1 MPHACFLNKHK
12 KHSNLQFSSIVEKK
26 FSYVNL
32 TVFSTRNMLTGI
44 NILIK

>member
-26 FSYVNL
+26 ILLCQFNSLFNQKHAD
-32 TVFSTRNMLTGI
+32 RNKHTY
-44 NILIK
+44 